1 MFSGVYCISNY
12 PLDKS
17 INLPNHSGKAT
28 FVESEGSFFFHVQYH
43 AMDPSS
49 CYTPIWP
56 RWRSREPDPKTVHL
70 FLEKSGQL
78 MSTPK
83 SSKSRKLGK
92 PLATHLATAQL
103 QPLCHRRTW
112 SARWED
118 RSTQPLPMP
127 GAGTPQNEKSECGA
141 SYPAPRSPPPPAA
154 IRTTLNCSQ
163 ETMIQYD
170 SVWFSTFYWD
180 LKPGLR
186 KKLTLTHDHP
196 LLIQS
201 KEEKHIAFEWP
212 SQEFRFY

>member
-1 MFSGVYCISNY
+1 MQWILLPATLPSGLVDVAENLIQ
-12 PLDKS
+12 KQS
-17 INLPNHSGKAT
+17 IYFLKNLANWCRLQNRQKA
-28 FVESEGSFFFHVQYH
+28 ESWGNLLR
-43 AMDPSS
+43 
-49 CYTPIWP
+49 PIWQQL
-56 RWRSREPDPKTVHL
+56 SCSL
-70 FLEKSGQL
+70 FAIVGHDL
-78 MSTPK
+78 
-83 SSKSRKLGK
+83 
-92 PLATHLATAQL
+92 
-103 QPLCHRRTW
+103 
-112 SARWED
+112 ARWED